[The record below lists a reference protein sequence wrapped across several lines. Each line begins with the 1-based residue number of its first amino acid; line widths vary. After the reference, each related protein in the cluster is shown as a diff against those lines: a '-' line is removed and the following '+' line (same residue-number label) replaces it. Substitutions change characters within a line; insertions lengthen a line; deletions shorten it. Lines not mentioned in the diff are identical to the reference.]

1 MPIILKN
8 KETLQYKNFYF
19 KCVIGKKGLT
29 LNKKEGDKRTPRG
42 LFGIDKLYFRKDRIK
57 KINTKIKS
65 IPIRKN
71 MGWCDDATNTKK
83 YNRQIKISKKIKHE
97 KMYRKDSNYDLVIPI
112 KYNFLKPKL
121 GKGSAIFLHTTKHY
135 KPTAGCIAISKNDF
149 LILLRL
155 INKKTKIKIS

>member
-19 KCVIGKKGLT
+19 RCAVGKKGLT
-29 LNKKEGDKRTPRG
+29 FNKKEGDKKTPKG
-42 LFGIDKLYFRKDRIK
+42 LFEIDKLYFRKDRIK
-57 KINTKIKS
+57 KVNTKIKL
-65 IPIRKN
+65 IPIRKSI
-71 MGWCDDATNTKK
+71 GWCDDITNARK
-83 YNRQIKISKKIKHE
+83 YNRPIKVSKKIKYE
-97 KMYRKDSNYDLVIPI
+97 KMYRKDTSYDLVIPL

-121 GKGSAIFLHTTKHY
+121 GKGSAIFLHLTKHY
-135 KPTAGCIAISKNDF
+135 KATAGCIAISKNDF

>member
-8 KETLQYKNFYF
+8 KETLQYKSFYF

-29 LNKKEGDKRTPRG
+29 VNKKEGDKKTPCG
-42 LFGIDKLYFRKDRIK
+42 LFGIEKLYFRKDRIK
-57 KINTKIKS
+57 IINTKIKS
-65 IPIRKN
+65 IPIKKH
-71 MGWCDDATNTKK
+71 MGWCDDYRNSKK
-83 YNRQIKISKKIKHE
+83 YNKLISVSKKIKHE
-97 KMYRKDSNYDLVIPI
+97 KMYRKDSIYDLVIPI

-121 GKGSAIFLHTTKHY
+121 GKGSAIFLHITKNY

-155 INKKTKIKIS
+155 INKKTKINIS

>member
-19 KCVIGKKGLT
+19 KCAIGEKGLT
-29 LNKKEGDKRTPRG
+29 YNKQEGDKKTPCG
-42 LFGIDKLYFRKDRIK
+42 LYGIDKLYFRKDRIE

-65 IPIRKN
+65 IPIKKN
-71 MGWCDDATNTKK
+71 MGWCDDISSNRE
-83 YNRQIKISKKIKHE
+83 YNKLIQISKKLRYE
-97 KMYRKDSNYDLVIPI
+97 KMYRKRSNYDLVIPI

-121 GKGSAIFLHTTKHY
+121 GRGSAIFLHITQNY

>member
-19 KCVIGKKGLT
+19 KCVIGKKGIT
-29 LNKKEGDKRTPRG
+29 LNKKEGDEKTPRG
-42 LFGIDKLYFRKDRIK
+42 LFRIDKLYFRKDRIK
-57 KINTKIKS
+57 KINTKIKL

-71 MGWCDDATNTKK
+71 MGWCDDVTNTKK

-121 GKGSAIFLHTTKHY
+121 GKGSAIFLHITKDY

-155 INKKTKIKIS
+155 INKKTKIKIN

>member
-19 KCVIGKKGLT
+19 KCAIGKKGLT
-29 LNKKEGDKRTPRG
+29 VNKKEGDKKTPCG
-42 LFGIDKLYFRKDRIK
+42 LFGIDKLYFRKDRV
-57 KINTKIKS
+57 KIIDTKIKS
-65 IPIRKN
+65 IPIKKN
-71 MGWCDDATNTKK
+71 MGWCDDKKKSNK
-83 YNRQIKISKKIKHE
+83 YNKLIKVSKKIKHE
-97 KMYRKDSNYDLVIPI
+97 KMYREDSIYDLVIPI

-121 GKGSAIFLHTTKHY
+121 GKGSAIFLHITKNY

>member
-19 KCVIGKKGLT
+19 RCAVGKKGLT
-29 LNKKEGDKRTPRG
+29 FNKKEGDKKTPKG
-42 LFGIDKLYFRKDRIK
+42 LFEIDKLYFRKDRIK
-57 KINTKIKS
+57 KVNTKIKS

-71 MGWCDDATNTKK
+71 IGWCDDVTNARK
-83 YNRQIKISKKIKHE
+83 YNRLIKVSKKIKYE
-97 KMYRKDSNYDLVIPI
+97 KMYRKDTSYDLVIPL

-121 GKGSAIFLHTTKHY
+121 GKGSAIFLHLTKHY
-135 KPTAGCIAISKNDF
+135 KATAGCIAISKNDF

>member
-19 KCVIGKKGLT
+19 KCVIGKKGLA
-29 LNKKEGDKRTPRG
+29 LNKKEGDKKTPKG

-57 KINTKIKS
+57 KVKTKIKS

-71 MGWCDDATNTKK
+71 MGWCDDTTNVRK
-83 YNRQIKISKKIKHE
+83 YNRLVKISKKIKYE
-97 KMYRKDSNYDLVIPI
+97 KMYRSDSSYDLVIPI
-112 KYNFLKPKL
+112 KYNFLKPQLK
-121 GKGSAIFLHTTKHY
+121 KGSAIFLHVTKNY

-155 INKKTKIKIS
+155 INKQTKIKIN

>member
-29 LNKKEGDKRTPRG
+29 LNKKEGDNKTPRG
-42 LFGIDKLYFRKDRIK
+42 FFGIDKLYFRKDRINK
-57 KINTKIKS
+57 VNTKIKKV
-65 IPIRKN
+65 PIRKN
-71 MGWCDDATNTKK
+71 MGWCDDTTNAKK
-83 YNRQIKISKKIKHE
+83 YNKLIKVSKKIKHE
-97 KMYRKDSNYDLVIPI
+97 RMYRIDTNYDLIIPI

-121 GKGSAIFLHTTKHY
+121 GKGSAIFLHITKNY
-135 KPTAGCIAISKNDF
+135 KTTAGCIAISKNDF

>member
-19 KCVIGKKGLT
+19 KCAIGKKGLT
-29 LNKKEGDKRTPRG
+29 LNKKEGDKKTPKG

-57 KINTKIKS
+57 KLNTKIKS

-71 MGWCDDATNTKK
+71 MGWCDDITNVRK
-83 YNRQIKISKKIKHE
+83 YNRLIKVSKKIKHE
-97 KMYRKDSNYDLVIPI
+97 KMYRKDTSYDLVIPL

-121 GKGSAIFLHTTKHY
+121 DKGSAIFLHITKNY

-149 LILLRL
+149 KILLRL
-155 INKKTKIKIS
+155 INKKIKIKII